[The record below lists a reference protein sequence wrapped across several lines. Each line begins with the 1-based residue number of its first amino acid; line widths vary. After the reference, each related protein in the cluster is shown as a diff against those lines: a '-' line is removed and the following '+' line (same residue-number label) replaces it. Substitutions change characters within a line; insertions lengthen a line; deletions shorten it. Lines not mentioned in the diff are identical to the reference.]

1 MCSGKGLT
9 SVLTNQPGIQSGRYE
24 YNHVLVQP
32 ENISGGNVSDH
43 DIQEIIA
50 DDLIDDEYER

>member
-1 MCSGKGLT
+1 
-9 SVLTNQPGIQSGRYE
+9 
-24 YNHVLVQP
+24 VLVQP

>member
-9 SVLTNQPGIQSGRYE
+9 SVLTNLPGIQSGRYE

-32 ENISGGNVSDH
+32 ENISGGNISDH

-50 DDLIDDEYER
+50 DEIIDDEYER